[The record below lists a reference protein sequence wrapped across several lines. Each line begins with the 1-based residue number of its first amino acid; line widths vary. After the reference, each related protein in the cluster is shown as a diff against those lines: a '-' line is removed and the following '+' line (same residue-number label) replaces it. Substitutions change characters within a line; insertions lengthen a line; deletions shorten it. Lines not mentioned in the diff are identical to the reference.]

1 MTPEEFTE
9 ALSTIGWK
17 QSDFCRRAG
26 VAKDTP
32 SRWTTGKTPIPEW
45 VPQYLGMVQEVARLH
60 ALYVAPVK
68 PGA

>member
-9 ALSTIGWK
+9 ALSAIGWK

-45 VPQYLGMVQEVARLH
+45 VPQYLGMVQEIARLH
-60 ALYVAPVK
+60 EAFVVPPK
-68 PGA
+68 P